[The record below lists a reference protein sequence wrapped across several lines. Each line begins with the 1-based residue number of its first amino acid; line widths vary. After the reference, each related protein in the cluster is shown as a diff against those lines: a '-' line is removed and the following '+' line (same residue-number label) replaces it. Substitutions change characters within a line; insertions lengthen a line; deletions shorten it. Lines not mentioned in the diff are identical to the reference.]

1 MRVAVFGSKDWNN
14 YLDLM
19 RHLTI
24 LIQESAELGHDKITF
39 VHTGRQ
45 GAENMITEY
54 IGKTEKFLRQKN
66 FKIKEELFRDKS
78 QISDVKLI
86 ESGIEFALVFS
97 TDDKRSFSCKKL
109 LDAYGVPTR
118 ILKDA

>member
-14 YLDLM
+14 YPDLM
-19 RHLTI
+19 RHLTV

-54 IGKTEKFLRQKN
+54 VGKTEKFLRQKN
-66 FKIKEELFRDKS
+66 FRLKEELFRDKS

-86 ESGIEFALVFS
+86 ESGVEFALVFS

-109 LDAYGVPTR
+109 LDVYGVPSR
-118 ILKDA
+118 VLKDA